1 MKTDE
6 TVVTAYRE
14 GVAAGKGWLSIPTGV
29 LFAATALAAQMAQ
42 VQKIKSAAVGFSGQV
57 TEPTTFV
64 VGEAGPEN
72 VEVTPLNAP
81 NVRGGEAGGG
91 GQNVNIF
98 FEGNVMDEDYIVDT
112 AIPMIR
118 DAVRRGETLVD

>member
-1 MKTDE
+1 
-6 TVVTAYRE
+6 
-14 GVAAGKGWLSIPTGV
+14 
-29 LFAATALAAQMAQ
+29 MAQ
-42 VQKIKSAAVGFSGQV
+42 LSQLKSAAVGFSGQV
-57 TEPTTFV
+57 TQPTTFL
-64 VGEAGPEN
+64 VGENGPEN

-91 GQNVNIF
+91 GGQNINIV
-98 FEGNVMDEDYIVDT
+98 FEGNVMDEDYIIDT